1 MIKKIISG
9 FQNGVDIGAIK
20 AAKYMGVETSGWIPR
35 GYKTLD
41 GARPAYASLYNAKQH
56 SSANYAE
63 RTWDNILSSDG
74 TLMIAT
80 NIKSAGEKCTL
91 NGVKAHQKPNF
102 QFWVQ
107 TFDPLFGHCYINEKE
122 NNKNDFYSLLYSW
135 ILINNI
141 QVLNVAGNSEK
152 TSPGI
157 EEIAY
162 NIIVK
167 LIKIDRWYNELG

>member
-1 MIKKIISG
+1 MIKRIISG

-20 AAKYMGVETSGWIPR
+20 AAKDSGIETGGWIPK

-41 GARPAYASLYNAKQH
+41 GARPAYASLYNAKEH

-80 NIKSAGEKCTL
+80 NIKSPGEKCTL

-107 TFDPLFGHCYINEKE
+107 TGDPLSGYCYINGIE

-141 QVLNVAGNSEK
+141 QVLNVAGNADK

-157 EEIAY
+157 EKIAY
-162 NIIVK
+162 QIIHK
-167 LIKIDRWYNELG
+167 LLKIDKWYNELE